1 MANRYSESLACVLSF
16 MRYFLSERTSIVS
29 TESSRYFE
37 AERSGRLK
45 IEDELEFRCLLD
57 RKIGGIGTL
66 ENSRGVVEGHGDQQR
81 DPSD

>member
-1 MANRYSESLACVLSF
+1 MSLA
-16 MRYFLSERTSIVS
+16 EDS
-29 TESSRYFE
+29 TYAAQQKGPLFDHLVGAEQCRSRYFE

-66 ENSRGVVEGHGDQQR
+66 ENSRGVVKGHGDQQR